1 MGVGPGMVEVAEV
14 DMVEVEV
21 GVAVGTVEVV
31 EDTVEVAED
40 TVEVVGV
47 VSSRTLRDFLRLQA
61 LDHLPVEGGG

>member
-1 MGVGPGMVEVAEV
+1 MGVGPGMAEV

-21 GVAVGTVEVV
+21 GVAVAVGTVEVV
-31 EDTVEVAED
+31 ED